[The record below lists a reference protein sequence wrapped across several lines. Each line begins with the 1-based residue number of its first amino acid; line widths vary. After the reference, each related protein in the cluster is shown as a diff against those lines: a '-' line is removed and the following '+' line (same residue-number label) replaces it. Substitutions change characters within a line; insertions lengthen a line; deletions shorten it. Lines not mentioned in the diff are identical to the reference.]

1 MGFFFQGT
9 IIPRH
14 IFLYKPYFQMYN
26 TDAMNTKDVSRLKLG
41 IPKGSLSEAT
51 LKMFAKAGFHVVVS
65 SRSYMPTINDP
76 EIDPIML
83 RAQEMSR
90 YVEEGVLD
98 CGITGN
104 DWILENRSD
113 VLHLADLA
121 YAKQSMSPVRWV
133 LAIPEN
139 SDIKSVKGLAGK
151 RIATELVGVTKDFL
165 KKNKVKADVEFSWGA
180 TEVKVAVKLVDA
192 IVELTETGSSL
203 RAHNLKEIATI
214 CTSTTQFIANKG
226 AYQNAW
232 KRRKMEQIVML
243 LKGAIEAEGRVG
255 LKMNVPAGKLDRLL
269 AVLPALRKPT
279 ISHLSDKKW
288 VAVETIIEEK
298 LVRRIIPDLK
308 EAGAEGIIEYS
319 LNKLIQ

>member
-1 MGFFFQGT
+1 
-9 IIPRH
+9 
-14 IFLYKPYFQMYN
+14 MYN
-26 TDAMNTKDVSRLKLG
+26 TAAMNTKDVTRLKLG

-51 LKMFAKAGFHVVVS
+51 LKMFAKAGFNVVVS

-76 EIDPIML
+76 EIEPIML

-113 VLHLADLA
+113 VLRLADLA
-121 YAKQSMSPVRWV
+121 YAKQSMNPVRWV
-133 LAIPEN
+133 LAIPEA
-139 SDIKSVKGLAGK
+139 SDIKSIKGLEGK
-151 RIATELVGVTKDFL
+151 RIATELVQVTKDFL

-214 CTSTTQFIANKG
+214 CTSTTQFIANKSS
-226 AYQNAW
+226 YQNAW
-232 KRRKMEQIVML
+232 KRRKMEQIIML

-255 LKMNVPAGKLDRLL
+255 LKMNIPAGKLERLL

-279 ISHLSDKKW
+279 ISHLSDKRW

-298 LVRRIIPDLK
+298 LVRRIIPELK
-308 EAGAEGIIEYS
+308 DAGAEGIIEYS